1 MNGENQPAQREGEPA
16 ETRRRIQAHAIRLF
30 TERGYD
36 ATTVS
41 DVARAAGVPVTT
53 VYRLFPTKEDLVLH
67 DRSDALLAARV
78 VARPADECP
87 VLRIGRTLVEAA
99 RCVLGPP
106 GPSPARDLLLARLR
120 LMIDT
125 PALRARHLDSQ
136 FATQKAITD
145 ALLGDRQ
152 GTGDEEEYRVWVAA
166 STCLAATHVALMRW
180 VREDGRSDLPALI
193 AAALGAAFSED
204 FGGDF
209 GEGTG

>member
-1 MNGENQPAQREGEPA
+1 MA

-99 RCVLGPP
+99 RLQ
-106 GPSPARDLLLARLR
+106 D
-120 LMIDT
+120 
-125 PALRARHLDSQ
+125 ALTWFHRTEAVDSES
-136 FATQKAITD
+136 ITD
-145 ALLGDRQ
+145 AAER
-152 GTGDEEEYRVWVAA
+152 AA
-166 STCLAATHVALMRW
+166 ELEKTL
-180 VREDGRSDLPALI
+180 EDGQ
-193 AAALGAAFSED
+193 
-204 FGGDF
+204 
-209 GEGTG
+209 